1 MSRETATSPPPT
13 VLPEYASLDEARNAL
28 AGLSKLDIK
37 RLQFVARLHGQQY
50 GLPPSHMEP
59 DELLNEAIQRTL
71 DGRKQWRVGVKF
83 AYHLDR
89 AMENIAGHEVPKLL
103 RKFDVGEL
111 TSNES
116 EDDEDGDPLDRL
128 RRPKSTDGLVAA
140 TVEAREDLRH
150 LEQLFHDDAAAL
162 DVLKCRAAG
171 QEGKEIQLSLG
182 LSKIEHDTI
191 NKRILRKT
199 TNYYEPKS
207 KAVPQ
212 GRGA

>member
-13 VLPEYASLDEARNAL
+13 VLPEYASPDEARKAL
-28 AGLSKLDIK
+28 AGLSKVDLK
-37 RLQFVARLHGQQY
+37 RLQFIARLHCQQY

-71 DGRKQWRVGVKF
+71 EGRKQWRVGVKF

-111 TSNES
+111 TSNDGE
-116 EDDEDGDPLDRL
+116 EDEDGDPLDRL
-128 RRPKSTDGLVAA
+128 RRPKSTDGMVTAA
-140 TVEAREDLRH
+140 VEAREDLRF
-150 LEQLFHDDAAAL
+150 LEQLFLGDSPAF

-191 NKRILRKT
+191 NKRILRKI
-199 TNYYEPKS
+199 TNYYEPRS
-207 KAVPQ
+207 KAVHQ